1 MRTTAGTTQ
10 PTEEP
15 HVRQEKERQTREAPK
30 LADVDLSA
38 AVDTVETYT
47 RHLNTLQLKLLSLQQ
62 RYVHEGRRA
71 IIVFE
76 GWDAAGKGGVIRRI
90 NERLGPGLIKVRSRR
105 GGVPR

>member
-1 MRTTAGTTQ
+1 MSDKKKSGK
-10 PTEEP
+10 PGKP
-15 HVRQEKERQTREAPK
+15 PK

-47 RHLNTLQLKLLSLQQ
+47 RRLNTLQLKLLSLQQ

-76 GWDAAGKGGVIRRI
+76 G
-90 NERLGPGLIKVRSRR
+90 
-105 GGVPR
+105 